1 MTALLPAPGDVIRG
15 HALKTAIR
23 ILDARRGGAGEGL
36 PAVVLGADRD
46 ERDGA
51 GGAIEWA
58 RDGARQSALVG
69 TPGIAVV
76 EHAARGE
83 LPARVVELGHGI
95 GDGPAS
101 SARALNEM
109 RDERSGSVSAAAG
122 RVGLVV

>member
-1 MTALLPAPGDVIRG
+1 MTALLPGPGAVVRG
-15 HALKTAIR
+15 HALKTAVR

-51 GGAIEWA
+51 GDAIEWA
-58 RDGARQSALVG
+58 RDAAGQGALVG
-69 TPGIAVV
+69 AAGIAVV
-76 EHAARGE
+76 EHATRGE
-83 LPARVVELGHGI
+83 LPARVVEFAHGV

-109 RDERSGSVSAAAG
+109 RDERSGSVSATAG
-122 RVGLVV
+122 HVGLVV